1 MPVENMFAFT
11 AVSTDGIERDLILTQ
26 SCQVETHPISAI
38 KDIDPQRLMNVLCK
52 SVIYLLGGNS
62 RNRLHCKFNRKRMKT
77 AIIYYSKYGTTERVT
92 RLIGDKLTNKVDYIS
107 LKECPRP
114 DIRTYD
120 RIILGTAIYAGSP
133 NRKITQFCHNN
144 QLLLEQKVIGLFI
157 CCMNEEQEA
166 EEMNKAFPEFLQR
179 LSIPKAILGGK
190 FQFDKMNFI
199 ERFLTKKIAK
209 VNSSVSK
216 LRYDAINEFTTQI
229 KDNHLW

>member
-1 MPVENMFAFT
+1 
-11 AVSTDGIERDLILTQ
+11 
-26 SCQVETHPISAI
+26 
-38 KDIDPQRLMNVLCK
+38 
-52 SVIYLLGGNS
+52 
-62 RNRLHCKFNRKRMKT
+62 MKT
-77 AIIYYSKYGTTERVT
+77 AIIYYSKHGTTERVT
-92 RLIGDKLTNKVDYIS
+92 HLIGEKLTNKVDYIS

-144 QLLLEQKVIGLFI
+144 Q
-157 CCMNEEQEA
+157 QEA

-179 LSIPKAILGGK
+179 LSIPKAILGGE

-216 LRYDAINEFTTQI
+216 LRYDAINEFTSQI

>member
-1 MPVENMFAFT
+1 
-11 AVSTDGIERDLILTQ
+11 
-26 SCQVETHPISAI
+26 
-38 KDIDPQRLMNVLCK
+38 
-52 SVIYLLGGNS
+52 
-62 RNRLHCKFNRKRMKT
+62 MKT
-77 AIIYYSKYGTTERVT
+77 AIIYYSKHGTTERVT
-92 RLIGDKLTNKVDYIS
+92 HLIGEKLTNKVDYIS

-133 NRKITQFCHNN
+133 NRKVTQFCHNN
-144 QLLLEQKVIGLFI
+144 QPLLEQKVIGLFI
-157 CCMNEEQEA
+157 CCMNE
-166 EEMNKAFPEFLQR
+166 AFPEFLQR
-179 LSIPKAILGGK
+179 LSIPKAILGGE

-216 LRYDAINEFTTQI
+216 LRYDAINEFTSQI

>member
-1 MPVENMFAFT
+1 MSLISGYLKPLMPVENEN
-11 AVSTDGIERDLILTQ
+11 SYHIL
-26 SCQVETHPISAI
+26 
-38 KDIDPQRLMNVLCK
+38 
-52 SVIYLLGGNS
+52 
-62 RNRLHCKFNRKRMKT
+62 FKT
-77 AIIYYSKYGTTERVT
+77 WNYRASNTPYR
-92 RLIGDKLTNKVDYIS
+92 RKVDYIS

-179 LSIPKAILGGK
+179 LSIPKAILGGE

-216 LRYDAINEFTTQI
+216 LRYDAINEFTSQI

>member
-1 MPVENMFAFT
+1 
-11 AVSTDGIERDLILTQ
+11 
-26 SCQVETHPISAI
+26 
-38 KDIDPQRLMNVLCK
+38 
-52 SVIYLLGGNS
+52 
-62 RNRLHCKFNRKRMKT
+62 MKT
-77 AIIYYSKYGTTERVT
+77 AIIYYSKHGTTERVT
-92 RLIGDKLTNKVDYIS
+92 HLIGEKLTNKVDYIS

-133 NRKITQFCHNN
+133 NRKITQF
-144 QLLLEQKVIGLFI
+144 F

-179 LSIPKAILGGK
+179 LSIPKAILGGE

-216 LRYDAINEFTTQI
+216 LRYDAINEFTSQI

>member
-1 MPVENMFAFT
+1 
-11 AVSTDGIERDLILTQ
+11 
-26 SCQVETHPISAI
+26 
-38 KDIDPQRLMNVLCK
+38 
-52 SVIYLLGGNS
+52 
-62 RNRLHCKFNRKRMKT
+62 MKT
-77 AIIYYSKYGTTERVT
+77 AIIYYSKHGTTERVT
-92 RLIGDKLTNKVDYIS
+92 HLIGEKLTNKVDYIS

-133 NRKITQFCHNN
+133 NRKVTQFCQNN
-144 QLLLEQKVIGLFI
+144 QPLLEQKVIGLFI

-179 LSIPKAILGGK
+179 LSIPKAILGGE

-216 LRYDAINEFTTQI
+216 LRYDSINEFTSQI
-229 KDNHLW
+229 KDNHLG

>member
-1 MPVENMFAFT
+1 MFSSQIYCVTFVNHRCTGGFT
-11 AVSTDGIERDLILTQ
+11 YFALHFIHATFCIEPR
-26 SCQVETHPISAI
+26 S
-38 KDIDPQRLMNVLCK
+38 
-52 SVIYLLGGNS
+52 
-62 RNRLHCKFNRKRMKT
+62 
-77 AIIYYSKYGTTERVT
+77 
-92 RLIGDKLTNKVDYIS
+92 
-107 LKECPRP
+107 PRP

-133 NRKITQFCHNN
+133 NRKVTQFCQNN
-144 QLLLEQKVIGLFI
+144 QPLLEQKVIGLFI

-179 LSIPKAILGGK
+179 LSIPKAILGGE

-216 LRYDAINEFTTQI
+216 LRYDAINEFTSQI

>member
-1 MPVENMFAFT
+1 
-11 AVSTDGIERDLILTQ
+11 
-26 SCQVETHPISAI
+26 
-38 KDIDPQRLMNVLCK
+38 
-52 SVIYLLGGNS
+52 
-62 RNRLHCKFNRKRMKT
+62 MKT
-77 AIIYYSKYGTTERVT
+77 AIIYYSKHGTTERVT
-92 RLIGDKLTNKVDYIS
+92 HLIGEKLTNKVDYIS

-179 LSIPKAILGGK
+179 LSIPKAILPRRPRGWFSCRSRAWRRRWCCFAFLFSSKSRGVSVDRLSAAIGSRGRRGNIK
-190 FQFDKMNFI
+190 PTSKYF
-199 ERFLTKKIAK
+199 RFNAC
-209 VNSSVSK
+209 
-216 LRYDAINEFTTQI
+216 
-229 KDNHLW
+229 

>member
-1 MPVENMFAFT
+1 
-11 AVSTDGIERDLILTQ
+11 
-26 SCQVETHPISAI
+26 
-38 KDIDPQRLMNVLCK
+38 
-52 SVIYLLGGNS
+52 
-62 RNRLHCKFNRKRMKT
+62 MKT

-144 QLLLEQKVIGLFI
+144 KLLFI

-179 LSIPKAILGGK
+179 LSIPKAILGGE

>member
-1 MPVENMFAFT
+1 
-11 AVSTDGIERDLILTQ
+11 
-26 SCQVETHPISAI
+26 
-38 KDIDPQRLMNVLCK
+38 
-52 SVIYLLGGNS
+52 
-62 RNRLHCKFNRKRMKT
+62 MKT
-77 AIIYYSKYGTTERVT
+77 AIIYYSKHGTTERVT
-92 RLIGDKLTNKVDYIS
+92 HLIGEKLTNKVDYIS

-133 NRKITQFCHNN
+133 NRKVTQFCHNN
-144 QLLLEQKVIGLFI
+144 QPLLEQKVIGLFI

-179 LSIPKAILGGK
+179 LSIPKAILGGE

-209 VNSSVSK
+209 INSSVSK
-216 LRYDAINEFTTQI
+216 LRYDAINEFTIQI
-229 KDNHLW
+229 KDYHYGNLQSNLLCNLLSNLFSNRYLYAYNKKAKYLNQELESESK

>member
-1 MPVENMFAFT
+1 
-11 AVSTDGIERDLILTQ
+11 
-26 SCQVETHPISAI
+26 
-38 KDIDPQRLMNVLCK
+38 
-52 SVIYLLGGNS
+52 
-62 RNRLHCKFNRKRMKT
+62 MKT
-77 AIIYYSKYGTTERVT
+77 AIIYYSKHGTTERVT
-92 RLIGDKLTNKVDYIS
+92 HLIGEKLTNKVDYIS

-144 QLLLEQKVIGLFI
+144 QPLLEQKVIGLFI

-179 LSIPKAILGGK
+179 LSIPKAILGGE

-209 VNSSVSK
+209 INSSVSK
-216 LRYDAINEFTTQI
+216 LRYDAINEFTIQI
-229 KDNHLW
+229 KDYHLW

>member
-1 MPVENMFAFT
+1 
-11 AVSTDGIERDLILTQ
+11 
-26 SCQVETHPISAI
+26 
-38 KDIDPQRLMNVLCK
+38 
-52 SVIYLLGGNS
+52 
-62 RNRLHCKFNRKRMKT
+62 MKT
-77 AIIYYSKYGTTERVT
+77 AIIYYSKHGTTERVT
-92 RLIGDKLTNKVDYIS
+92 HLIGEKLTNKVDYIS

-133 NRKITQFCHNN
+133 NRKITQ
-144 QLLLEQKVIGLFI
+144 L
-157 CCMNEEQEA
+157 
-166 EEMNKAFPEFLQR
+166 NKAFPEFLQR
-179 LSIPKAILGGK
+179 LSIPKAILGGE

-216 LRYDAINEFTTQI
+216 LRYDAINEFTSQI